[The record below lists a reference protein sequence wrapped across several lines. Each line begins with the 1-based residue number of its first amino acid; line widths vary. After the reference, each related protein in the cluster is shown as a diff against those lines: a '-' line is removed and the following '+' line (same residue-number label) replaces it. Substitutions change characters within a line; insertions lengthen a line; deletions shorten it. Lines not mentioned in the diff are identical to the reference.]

1 MLQIIQICNCSFR
14 KKALRHTF
22 KIPNID
28 FSADKWWDLVDVDE
42 IAREPTTTMG
52 FTDGELEDFL
62 EHPLEISIAWLPSHS
77 QGVERAVKMVSEV
90 SMKVYGFEAR
100 HEYLNVIVES
110 RELRPAFTSKGQY
123 KFKT

>member
-1 MLQIIQICNCSFR
+1 M
-14 KKALRHTF
+14 
-22 KIPNID
+22 
-28 FSADKWWDLVDVDE
+28 DVDE

-52 FTDGELEDFL
+52 LTDGELEDFL